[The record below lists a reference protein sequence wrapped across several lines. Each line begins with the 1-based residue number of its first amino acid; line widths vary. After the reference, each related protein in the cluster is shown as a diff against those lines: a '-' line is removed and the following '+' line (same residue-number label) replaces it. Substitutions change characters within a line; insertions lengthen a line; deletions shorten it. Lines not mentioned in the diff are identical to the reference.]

1 MGNGKAP
8 TATTMASGAT
18 GKKVPV
24 AKRDGLREAKE
35 AVGVVAM
42 ESLEVAM
49 GLTTTI
55 SKAMDMD
62 TRAIELL
69 ELVELP
75 GLPLDCCRK
84 PRQ

>member
-1 MGNGKAP
+1 
-8 TATTMASGAT
+8 
-18 GKKVPV
+18 
-24 AKRDGLREAKE
+24 
-35 AVGVVAM
+35 M

>member
-1 MGNGKAP
+1 M
-8 TATTMASGAT
+8 
-18 GKKVPV
+18 
-24 AKRDGLREAKE
+24 
-35 AVGVVAM
+35 VAM

-62 TRAIELL
+62 TRAIELF

-75 GLPLDCCRK
+75 GLPRATAAQAAASQTSYDAMWEKELCW
-84 PRQ
+84 